1 MSIDPSGCIIGG
13 MLALLYDVHG
23 NLPALEAVVADAE
36 AAGAEGFLLGGDY
49 AGLGAWPQETL
60 ARLGELPVELR
71 IRGNWERWLARPEEA
86 VDDDLVRAASEWCR
100 ERIGAAAVAELAALP
115 EQAVRDGTRYCHG
128 SPVSDMR
135 SFLPEPAED
144 EAELLA
150 GVSERRVVF
159 GHTHLQFRRLSLD
172 GIDLVNPGSV
182 GLPFDGDHRAAY
194 AVLDDDGEIEL
205 RRITYDHLASAA
217 AVRERMGAWA
227 LPLAGRLERA
237 AF

>member
-1 MSIDPSGCIIGG
+1 

-23 NLPALEAVVADAE
+23 NLPALEAVLEDAE
-36 AAGAEGFLLGGDY
+36 AAGAQRFVLGGDD
-49 AGLGAWPQETL
+49 AGGGAWPQETL
-60 ARLGELPVELR
+60 ARLGELEVALR

-86 VDDDLVRAASEWCR
+86 VDDDLIRAAIEWCS
-100 ERIGAAAVAELAALP
+100 ERIGAAAVQELGALP
-115 EQAVRDGTRYCHG
+115 EQAVLDGARYCHG

-135 SFLPEPAED
+135 SFDPEPAED

-159 GHTHLQFRRLSLD
+159 GHTHLQFRRPSGED
-172 GIDLVNPGSV
+172 IDLVNPGSV

-194 AVLDDDGEIEL
+194 GLIGDDGEVQL
-205 RRITYDHLASAA
+205 RRISYDHLASAA
-217 AVRERMGAWA
+217 AVRERMGPWA
-227 LPLAGRLERA
+227 EALAGRLERA